1 VLISHLDT
9 FLVRLTRRI
18 HSAAAVLLAMLASNF
33 AAISSGLLI
42 LCLSYPLSA
51 RSADPRL
58 LVQSGSTL
66 RFSILAAVPLRAS

>member
-18 HSAAAVLLAMLASNF
+18 QSAVAVMLAKLASNF
-33 AAISSGLLI
+33 AAIASRLLI

-58 LVQSGSTL
+58 LVQYGSAL
-66 RFSILAAVPLRAS
+66 RFSNLAAAPLRAS